1 MDFDLNKRYCY
12 YFRQISDIPRGSYHE
27 KAVSDYIVSWAK
39 ELGLAVK
46 QDHVWN
52 VIVEKPASPGRE
64 DAEPVIL
71 QAHLDMVCEK
81 NKGVE
86 HDFMKDPLDLYV
98 DENGWLHARGTT
110 LGADDGMGVAYIM
123 AVLEDDGL
131 VHPPIQAL
139 FTVQEEVGL
148 LGAMELKAEDIHA
161 KRLISLDGG
170 GVNETAVSSA
180 GGGTFIVSKKIDTEE
195 NHDPA
200 YALGIRGLK
209 GGHSGLMIHLE
220 RGNSNKLIAR
230 VLKELQLAGADIRL
244 VNISG
249 GLKNNAIPREADA
262 VFTSADE
269 PAFLE
274 KIIRT
279 SEQNIQAEL
288 EFSDEGF
295 HVLFEKTGGVPE
307 HFTQEV
313 SDDIINYMYLVP
325 DGFRHRSMV
334 IDGLTVNSLN
344 LGVVTTENGKTV
356 LDISV
361 RSALET
367 YTDDLEDQLR
377 TLAEYLRMDVVC
389 LEHHPSWPYA
399 KESGLRRVY
408 AEVLERYDMELVEVA
423 AHGGLEAGVFCGFV
437 PGMDIITMGADT
449 ENVHTPDETMD
460 LASFDRAYGLLCE
473 ILAELH

>member
-1 MDFDLNKRYCY
+1 MDFDLNKRICS

-39 ELGLAVK
+39 DHGLSVK

-52 VIVEKPASPGRE
+52 VIVEKPASVGRE
-64 DAEPVIL
+64 NAEPVIL

-81 NKGVE
+81 NKDTE
-86 HDFMKDPLDLYV
+86 HDFTKDPLDLYV
-98 DENGWLHARGTT
+98 DENGWLHAKGTT

-123 AVLEDDGL
+123 AVLEDHAL

-148 LGAMELKAEDIHA
+148 LGAMELKAEDLHA

-170 GVNETAVSSA
+170 GEHETSVSSA
-180 GGGTFIVSKKIDTEE
+180 GGATFFVSKVIETEE
-195 NHDPA
+195 NHDPV
-200 YALGIRGLK
+200 YSLGIRGLQ

-220 RGNSNKLIAR
+220 RGNSNKLLAR
-230 VLKELQLAGADIRL
+230 VLKEMQLAGADIRL
-244 VNISG
+244 VSISG
-249 GLKNNAIPREADA
+249 GSKNNAIPREADA
-262 VFTSADE
+262 VFTSADD

-274 KIIRT
+274 NLIRT
-279 SEQNIQAEL
+279 SEKKISGEL

-295 HVLFEKTGGVPE
+295 HVLFEKTEDASE
-307 HFTQEV
+307 HFTRTV
-313 SDDIINYMYLVP
+313 TDDIISFMYLVP

-344 LGVVTTENGKTV
+344 LGVVKTEDGKTV

-361 RSALET
+361 RSALPS
-367 YTDDLEDQLR
+367 YTDELEEQIR
-377 TLAEYLRMDVVC
+377 TLAGYLRMDVTC
-389 LEHHPSWPYA
+389 LEHHPSWPYSA
-399 KESGLRRVY
+399 HSDLRKVY
-408 AEVLERYDMELVEVA
+408 AEVLKRHDMELVEVA
-423 AHGGLEAGVFCGFV
+423 AHGGLEAGVFCGLV
-437 PGMDIITMGADT
+437 PGMDIITMGAVT

-460 LASFDRAYGLLCE
+460 LASFDRTYILLCE
-473 ILAELH
+473 ILAQL